1 MMKLTRPPSLLRLL
15 SLAVTAPLALAL
27 APALGG
33 CAVARPWSTPGA
45 PAPAPG
51 AAAGGATVTL
61 VITHAVLDGAR
72 RKPFDEYTG
81 RVVEALRSGTVPGLV
96 GFSVRK
102 ELFGD
107 QVWTMSAWTDREASR
122 RFAAASPHREALE
135 QASDAIRSVRV
146 RTFEVPRDAP
156 PPRWEEALRWLE
168 RPEATPG
175 GAT

>member
-1 MMKLTRPPSLLRLL
+1 MMKLTRSRLALRLR
-15 SLAVTAPLALAL
+15 SLAVAAPLALAL
-27 APALGG
+27 VPALGG
-33 CAVARPWSTPGA
+33 CAVARPWSQPGA
-45 PAPAPG
+45 SPPALD
-51 AAAGGATVTL
+51 AAADRATVTL

-72 RKPFDEYTG
+72 RKPFDAYTG
-81 RVVEALRSGTVPGLV
+81 RVVEALQSGTVPGLV

-107 QVWTMSAWTDREASR
+107 QVWTMSAWTDRAASR

-135 QASDAIRSVRV
+135 QASHAIRSVRV
-146 RTFEVPRDAP
+146 RTFEVPRGAP
-156 PPRWEEALRWLE
+156 PPSWEEALRWLE